1 MYQQVLGLAKMIG
14 ASINNE
20 VLNMTIV
27 EFGTFRLAAIRLALV
42 SDDDF
47 AISDGFQYWV
57 ELLTSSEPSLL
68 PPPLE
73 VPLEV
78 A

>member
-1 MYQQVLGLAKMIG
+1 
-14 ASINNE
+14 
-20 VLNMTIV
+20 MTIV

-42 SDDDF
+42 SDDEF
-47 AISDGFQYWV
+47 AISDGLQYWV